1 MEPSGVVLGGKI
13 AAENKPYDDLL
24 FSDHVLGPPGPP
36 WRIFEALG
44 ASCEWFL
51 KPSGALLGYS
61 TMVLEIFHENLFKL
75 PPKVFLQSTGC
86 RFPKRLG
93 DSLGMK
99 VILIY
104 SILQSVPDT

>member
-1 MEPSGVVLGGKI
+1 MLSQCHWVTPLTSDTVRGPLWE
-13 AAENKPYDDLL
+13 A
-24 FSDHVLGPPGPP
+24 SDHVLGPPGPP

-61 TMVLEIFHENLFKL
+61 TMVLEIFHDTPFKL